1 MSDVISPK
9 AKHEIRKQDIEES
22 CWWTDT
28 HQVGLIWVVQAEI
41 WETHKVMSHH
51 TCCFQIYSR
60 KVVFTMMQESGRKLV
75 FPIFSMTIF
84 GGPVLGIGRLALA
97 FGVPVLGFCVP
108 VLVFGGLVFGFGRL
122 VLVFGVEVLVS
133 GASVLGFEGLV
144 LCFGESVFDFCGFR
158 TLISMF
164 DSGLSP

>member
-1 MSDVISPK
+1 MARHTSSG
-9 AKHEIRKQDIEES
+9 
-22 CWWTDT
+22 T
-28 HQVGLIWVVQAEI
+28 HLGCSGAGC
-41 WETHKVMSHH
+41 HKVLLSVLLIGVMRQKYGSHH
-51 TCCFQIYSR
+51 TYCFQIYSR

-84 GGPVLGIGRLALA
+84 GGPVLGIGGLALV
-97 FGVPVLGFCVP
+97 FGVP

>member
-1 MSDVISPK
+1 MGRHTSSG
-9 AKHEIRKQDIEES
+9 
-22 CWWTDT
+22 T
-28 HQVGLIWVVQAEI
+28 HLGCSGAGC
-41 WETHKVMSHH
+41 HKVLLSVLLIGVMRQKYGSHH
-51 TCCFQIYSR
+51 TYCFQIYSR

-84 GGPVLGIGRLALA
+84 GGPVLGIGGLALV
-97 FGVPVLGFCVP
+97 FGVPVLGFGVP